1 MMRRKQQHALFSLL
15 GLALG
20 LALAGSACA
29 GRAGGDVSGG
39 AGSTGS
45 GGTGATGATGATGSG
60 GTVGTGSGGSGG
72 SVIQPASVG
81 LALFT
86 DTSLCQSG
94 QVNVGSTPLRR
105 LSRIE
110 YNNMVRDLGLDPNN
124 TQPANQF
131 VSEQKIDG
139 NFNTNSYAS
148 ISGTIFNQQYLQAAE
163 TLAANAVANNLS
175 SLVTC
180 TTQDAACAT
189 QFITSFAGRAFRGQ
203 LDATESAALLALYN
217 SVRAA
222 PFDFPTGIQ
231 AIITSVLTSP
241 HFLFV
246 LEFGQ
251 APASGSP
258 TAIPLTPM
266 ELATRLSLYLWRSLP
281 DQTLITAATG
291 GHLVTASD
299 VATQATRM
307 LADPKATGAL
317 HDFADQW
324 LDIENMDGVTKDT
337 VFTNWTAGLAEEL
350 HLETLTTFSSTVLAA
365 TKNGL
370 TDLLTSGSSYV
381 NSDLATFYNSPSTYK
396 PNTAGPGVA
405 SDYKSTAVG
414 TASSPRMGVLTDGSV
429 LAIHSHTTLP
439 SPTKRGRLLRQ
450 QILCEQIPNPPAA
463 VGGVPIPPPPT
474 AIPAG
479 QTTRSQYLQHVAAN
493 SVCNGCHQYMDW
505 LGFGFDNYDATGAFI
520 TTENN
525 TPVDSSGNFIQMSA
539 ANDISGTFTGTT
551 DMITQLAASPQV
563 DQCYALEQ
571 IRYALGRVES
581 NSDACSA
588 QQIYQTFSTN
598 SFNLQQLLV
607 AVVSSNSFMYRTPVN
622 AGGACQ

>member
-1 MMRRKQQHALFSLL
+1 MMRRKQQHALFCL
-15 GLALG
+15 LG

-29 GRAGGDVSGG
+29 GRAGGDPTGG
-39 AGSTGS
+39 AGSTGNPGS
-45 GGTGATGATGATGSG
+45 GGSSGTVGTGSG
-60 GTVGTGSGGSGG
+60 GTVGTGSAGTGG
-72 SVIQPASVG
+72 SVKQPPSVG

-86 DTSLCQSG
+86 DTSLCAGG
-94 QVNVGSTPLRR
+94 QVDVGSTPLRR

-110 YNNMVRDLGLDPNN
+110 YNNMVRDLGLDPSN

-203 LDATESAALLALYN
+203 LDTTESAALLTLYN
-217 SVRAA
+217 NVRAA

-251 APASGSP
+251 PPASGTP

-281 DQTLITAATG
+281 DQTLITAANG
-291 GHLVTASD
+291 GHLVSASD
-299 VATQATRM
+299 VATQASRM
-307 LADPKATGAL
+307 LADPKATAAL

-337 VFTNWTAGLAEEL
+337 QFVNWTAGLAEEM
-350 HLETLTTFSSTVLAA
+350 HMETLTTFTSTVLAA

-370 TDLLTSGSSYV
+370 GDLLTSGSSYV
-381 NSDLATFYNSPSTYK
+381 NTDLAGFYNNPGSYK

-429 LAIHSHTTLP
+429 LAIHSHTSLP
-439 SPTKRGRLLRQ
+439 SPTKRGRMIRQ
-450 QILCEQIPNPPAA
+450 QILCEQISNPPAA

-479 QTTRSQYLQHVAAN
+479 QTTRSQYLQHVSAN
-493 SVCNGCHQYMDW
+493 GVCNGCHQYMDW

-520 TTENN
+520 TTENG
-525 TPVDSSGNFIQMSA
+525 TPVDSSGKFIQMPA
-539 ANDISGTFTGTT
+539 ASDIGGTFTGTT
-551 DMITQLAASPQV
+551 DMITQLSASPQV
-563 DQCYALEQ
+563 DQCYTLEQ
-571 IRYALGRVES
+571 IRYSLGRVES
-581 NSDACSA
+581 KSDACSA

-598 SFNLQQLLV
+598 SFNLRQLLI